1 MKIHYINILLFAL
14 PLNILVTSSSSAHNK
29 TKLYITSHHT
39 PIYTSRVLS
48 ECDTES
54 SIYDSDEEINSVK
67 EIFERQTSQRFE
79 EYQERMKEKRQKRKE
94 QRDKN
99 IQKIIHKDKM
109 EKNLAEKIEKGC
121 LMCGCGLGSVA
132 GSVGLFGGIIINIWK
147 PGAITAA
154 IDKGI
159 AAGATKIAEA
169 AEAARILAGNNAVIA
184 GIKSTFR
191 ISTLNDQTLVSYFTT
206 TSYNDVTNITQAVYK
221 QYLQTCASDSSGRL
235 LSRLVD
241 SNRHIHICRSVF
253 NQTQAVS
260 QRSLGISHMNV
271 IETTVETMVSDA
283 EVPAKAAAEVARQTV
298 TAEITKEQTT
308 AINSIFMSKQTVIIA
323 SVVALLI
330 IVLVMIIIYLVLR
343 YRRKKKMKKKAQYTK
358 LLNE

>member
-1 MKIHYINILLFAL
+1 MKLHYTKILLFAL
-14 PLNILVTSSSSAHNK
+14 ALNMLLTSYHVYSKNK
-29 TKLYITSHHT
+29 PSITSHHT
-39 PIYTSRVLS
+39 PRYTSRVLS

-109 EKNLAEKIEKGC
+109 EKNLEEKIEKGC

-147 PGAITAA
+147 PGALKTA
-154 IDKGI
+154 
-159 AAGATKIAEA
+159 IAEA
-169 AEAARILAGNNAVIA
+169 LEANHAMISATAEAAGDVVGAAKVIQLV
-184 GIKSTFR
+184 KSTFSVDNVGATVLKSF
-191 ISTLNDQTLVSYFTT
+191 INPENY
-206 TSYNDVTNITQAVYK
+206 TNASVITKAVHK
-221 QYLQTCASDSSGRL
+221 QYLEKCISVSSGRL
-235 LSRLVD
+235 LSPFGD
-241 SNRHIHICRSVF
+241 ANRNIPICSSVWQ
-253 NQTQAVS
+253 QTQAVS
-260 QRSLGISHMNV
+260 QRGQNISPIDGIR
-271 IETTVETMVSDA
+271 TAVETIVSEA
-283 EVPAKAAAEVARQTV
+283 NGVAKAAAEAAEVAEKGTIKLAQ
-298 TAEITKEQTT
+298 EK
-308 AINSIFMSKQTVIIA
+308 AIEATSTQLYSAIGYSIIA
-323 SVVALLI
+323 ILI
-330 IVLVMIIIYLVLR
+330 IVLIMIIIYLVLR